1 MKITGQFRDI
11 NQRLYRVDVQDNSP
25 LVDIKTCGE
34 DGIYLDSDSV
44 EITRE
49 ISDLFQPIIVHSCKV
64 TFHTENYEGGSLFTV
79 DSRGIELIITDEDD
93 DKVVYRGWVEPQIFN
108 QGFSLPL
115 DQFTINS
122 TDDLGT
128 LQYVKYKDAKPEN
141 YAELYMSA
149 STVTVK
155 SILDD
160 VAVRFLGGKDKVVYD
175 KSVGLTSAS
184 TATVFAETAVS
195 EINFYGDNADN
206 VDTYT
211 QVLENILRYFNLH
224 IMQVGDIT
232 YIFNWKSIK
241 SKRNEWIDL
250 NGDTVTL
257 TAPTVHTMKKA
268 MHADSDT
275 NISIEDAYNQV
286 KVKAITQ
293 KKDDIIENPMDTND
307 LKYFF
312 TGRQHFLKE
321 YWSVYKV
328 KAALYP
334 DRSVDYMTNPSY
346 TSKNFNGW
354 VDMVQR
360 VYDGDKDK
368 FKECKYRDWYMQHC
382 YNKNWKFYTYDK
394 TTNERSDVNDLLE
407 QDRYGNYINQY
418 ELTQKIFDNP
428 CSAIMLKFGSEEK
441 NMYVTDNSIQ
451 NTMTMTPYLCISIN
465 GNQDDTIEGHEP
477 KNDKLSGA
485 TPLCEYTS
493 PQAGGNYSPQDDSTV
508 NYIVFSGDMLLQAP
522 LRETSPY
529 YDVLLS
535 GHTSAFTNEYITAGV
550 EAEDGEKRYYTR
562 CWITSTYP
570 NGMPHEFTT
579 SARTIMPPLDN
590 PPMQDKDKMA
600 YDYSAIGDGT
610 DKFSKLPILE
620 CELIIGN
627 KRLIEVNMDMYGNSE
642 FQWVTIGEEPTEY
655 YWDYETQSIKS
666 YTATTFSLGVDPRPS
681 DWTGRESDTVV
692 NQNYEMQNT
701 VHWSMNIN
709 AKGTAIPIK
718 ASDNLSGD
726 ITFRIL
732 GPINTVWEQIT
743 RRHPSFWR
751 HTKWRSDA
759 KFVLA
764 HTETIFIKNFSAKLY
779 SSVGDYDKE
788 PNDLIYLSD
797 EDDYVNL
804 KKATDFKLIT
814 QPTYQQC
821 VDLGIDYITCVN
833 AFTDVSTGAPLQTL
847 YNAADGEEGIPEE
860 LYVNNLYQEFH
871 IPKILMQGTLKMR
884 ELEDWREI
892 YKSGPLGNKEFF
904 VQKMVQDLRYANS
917 QVTLKEC

>member
-49 ISDLFQPIIVHSCKV
+49 ISDLFQPVIVHSCKV

-160 VAVRFLGGKDKVVYD
+160 IAVRFLGGKDKVVYD

-184 TATVFAETAVS
+184 TATVFAETAIS

-241 SKRNEWIDL
+241 SKRNDWIDL

-257 TAPTVHTMKKA
+257 TAPVVHTMTKA

-293 KKDDIIENPMDTND
+293 KKDEIIENPMDTND

-312 TGRQHFLKE
+312 TGRQHFLTE
-321 YWSVYKV
+321 YWSVV
-328 KAALYP
+328 DEERSPSAAVHTLL
-334 DRSVDYMTNPSY
+334 
-346 TSKNFNGW
+346 NFQGW
-354 VDMVQR
+354 IDMIR
-360 VYDGDKDK
+360 GDYDGDKDK
-368 FKECKYRDWYMQHC
+368 FKECKYRDWYMQNC
-382 YNKNWKFYTYDK
+382 YHKHWNFYTYDR
-394 TTNERSDVNDLLE
+394 TTNERTNVNDLLE
-407 QDRYGNYINQY
+407 QDEEGNYINQY
-418 ELTQKIFDNP
+418 ELTQKIFNNP
-428 CSAIMLKFGSEEK
+428 CSAIMMKFGSEEK

-451 NTMTMTPYLCISIN
+451 NTMAMTPYLCISVN
-465 GNQDDTIEGHEP
+465 GNQDDTIAGHQPTEG
-477 KNDKLSGA
+477 KLSA
-485 TPLCEYTS
+485 STPLCEYTS
-493 PQAGGNYSPQDDSTV
+493 PQAGGNYSPQDDGTT
-508 NYIVFSGDMLLQAP
+508 NYIVFSGDLLLQAP
-522 LRETSPY
+522 LREITNYTEVLYRGNQSEFRNY
-529 YDVLLS
+529 YAS
-535 GHTSAFTNEYITAGV
+535 HWV
-550 EAEDGEKRYYTR
+550 EAEDGGRRYYTR
-562 CWITSTYP
+562 RWTKSKYP
-570 NGMPHEFTT
+570 DGTPEEVLDTW
-579 SARTIMPPLDN
+579 RTIMPPLDN
-590 PPMQDKDKMA
+590 PPMQEKDKMK

-627 KRLIEVNMDMYGNSE
+627 KRLIEINMDEFGNSE
-642 FQWVTIGEEPTEY
+642 FQWVTIGAEPTSTY
-655 YWDYETQSIKS
+655 VDDSGNTQT
-666 YTATTFSLGVDPRPS
+666 YTVTTFSLGVDPRPS

-718 ASDNLSGD
+718 VSDNLSGD
-726 ITFRIL
+726 LTFRIL

-751 HTKWRSDA
+751 HTKWTTDD

-833 AFTDVSTGAPLQTL
+833 AFTDASTGAPLQTL
-847 YNAADGEEGIPEE
+847 YNAADGEDGIPEE

-904 VQKMVQDLRYANS
+904 VQKMIQDLRYANS